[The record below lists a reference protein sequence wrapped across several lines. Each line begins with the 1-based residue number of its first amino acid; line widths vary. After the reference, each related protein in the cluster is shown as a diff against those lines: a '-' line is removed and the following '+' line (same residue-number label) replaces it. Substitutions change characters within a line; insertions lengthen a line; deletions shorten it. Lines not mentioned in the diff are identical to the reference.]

1 MNQELMEPPKGIR
14 LMATLHLVVAGTGI
28 FRIGADLAAMK
39 KVGQL
44 RPVKDAGNSETLIEA
59 YVAYAQAAS
68 GYELVDILA
77 ALVLAVILV
86 GAAVMLFKGR
96 WLGRTWSLAYA
107 ITSPALRVGL
117 TVWYSYGV
125 HPKHVAYLTVLHAER
140 PGIAEWMPIP
150 SSSGWWVGVL
160 IFSLYPLWVW
170 RYLRKEEVR
179 YYLED

>member
-1 MNQELMEPPKGIR
+1 MSEEMMEQPKGIR
-14 LMATLHLVVAGTGI
+14 VMAVLHLVVAGTGI
-28 FRIGADLAAMK
+28 FRIGADLAALK
-39 KVGQL
+39 RVGQL

-59 YVAYAQAAS
+59 YVAYAQVAS

-77 ALVLAVILV
+77 ALVLAGLLI

-107 ITSPALRVGL
+107 ITSVALRVGL
-117 TVWYSYGV
+117 TVWYAYAV

-150 SSSGWWVGVL
+150 SSFGWWVGVL
-160 IFSLYPLWVW
+160 ISSIYPLWVW

-179 YYLED
+179 AYLED

>member
-1 MNQELMEPPKGIR
+1 MNQEMMEQPKGIR
-14 LMATLHLVVAGTGI
+14 VMAVLHLVVALAGI

-44 RPVKDAGNSETLIEA
+44 RPLKDAGNSETLIEA

-77 ALVLAVILV
+77 ALILAGLLI
-86 GAAVMLFKGR
+86 GAGVMLFRGR
-96 WLGRTWSLAYA
+96 WLGWTWSLAYA
-107 ITSPALRVGL
+107 ITSVALRVGL
-117 TVWYSYGV
+117 TVWYAYGV
-125 HPKHVAYLTVLHAER
+125 HPKHVAYLTVLHAEVS
-140 PGIAEWMPIP
+140 GTASLMPIP

-160 IFSLYPLWVW
+160 ISSIYPVWVW